1 MRSKSDLLVPSSGS
15 DFQNYTTGFFASG
28 FSFFLLYL
36 ALPPNDFPEAAYF
49 FLFPS
54 LVWFNL
60 KPKTKIVVVSVL
72 SSGFVFNISL
82 LFWMRHVTVPGLV
95 LASFFVSL
103 YHLAWFVAASKLVM
117 IGASGKLHQRL
128 TVIIVLSSFWVVI
141 EWSRSLFPF
150 GFPWC
155 PLSVSQWERPAILQL
170 VPLFGAWIVSF
181 FLIFFNLSI
190 ASYLHNLLVR
200 RRREVRQTYFSNLCP
215 EFYLCLAFF
224 LIMLT
229 PVLFNNQYSESA
241 TGKSESTKFRVGV
254 CQPYLIDKWIS
265 SNAEKNKQ
273 ILINQTRL
281 LALQKPD
288 LIVWPEASTPYAV
301 NEDRQWV
308 EHLSAD
314 IEIPLLIG
322 AITRDSKSSYNS
334 VVKVSPTSGMQE
346 EFYSKQILVPFGEY
360 IPFPFNLFSGFRKI
374 VGPVGDFSP
383 GAEHKKYSFSNSQDQ
398 SFNIFSFIC
407 YEDIFPNLMTSLPKE
422 KNSSIFVTTND
433 AWFGEEGCAE
443 QHAAHSVFRAL
454 ETGMPVLRCG
464 NAGWSG
470 WISHRG
476 VIKDVLRDQLN
487 SIYFRG
493 AGVFEISLPT
503 ERLQSVDLRYYFL
516 SFCAI
521 FCVFYFALLRKLM
534 YEKEQ

>member
-15 DFQNYTTGFFASG
+15 DFQNYALGFLASG

-49 FLFPS
+49 FLLPS
-54 LVWFNL
+54 LIWFSF
-60 KPKTKIVVVSVL
+60 KPKTKIVVVTVFF
-72 SSGFVFNISL
+72 SGFVFNISL
-82 LFWMRHVTVPGLV
+82 LFWMRHVTVSGLI
-95 LASFFVSL
+95 LTSFLLCL
-103 YHLAWFVAASKLVM
+103 YHLAWFFAASKLVKT
-117 IGASGKLHQRL
+117 GTSGKLHRRL
-128 TVIIVLSSFWVVI
+128 AVIIFLSSFWVVI
-141 EWSRSLFPF
+141 EWGRSLFPF

-155 PLSVSQWERPAILQL
+155 PLSVTQWERPAILQM

-190 ASYLHNLLVR
+190 ASYLYNLLIR
-200 RRREVRQTYFSNLCP
+200 RRKKVRQTYFSNLCP

-224 LIMLT
+224 LIMLA
-229 PVLFNNQYSESA
+229 PLLFNNQYLESA
-241 TGKSESTKFRVGV
+241 TVKSESTKFRVGV
-254 CQPYLIDKWIS
+254 CQPYLTDKWIS
-265 SNAEKNKQ
+265 SNAEKSKQ

-308 EHLSAD
+308 EHLSAE
-314 IEIPLLIG
+314 IKIPLLIG

-334 VVKVSPTSGMQE
+334 VVKVSPTGGMQE
-346 EFYSKQILVPFGEY
+346 DFYSKQILVPFGEY
-360 IPFPFNLFSGFRKI
+360 IPFPFNLFSGLRKL
-374 VGPVGDFSP
+374 VGPVGDFST
-383 GAEHKKYSFSNSQDQ
+383 GLGNKIFSFSNRQNEP
-398 SFNIFSFIC
+398 FNMFSFIC
-407 YEDIFPNLMTSLPKE
+407 YEDIFPNLIASLPKGGVAA
-422 KNSSIFVTTND
+422 IFVTTND

-443 QHAAHSVFRAL
+443 QHAAHSVFRAM
-454 ETGMPVLRCG
+454 EAGMPVLRCG

-476 VIKDVLRDQLN
+476 VIKDVLRDHLN

-493 AGVFEISLPT
+493 AGVFEISLPE
-503 ERLQSVDLRYYFL
+503 ERLQSVDLRLYFL

-521 FCVFYFALLRKLM
+521 FCIFYFALLRKLM
-534 YEKEQ
+534 YEKV